1 LARKK
6 GIQNEITINSSVVMF
21 EYWAFTIV
29 LSIIAISGLF
39 LIRDWMYSTFEV
51 YGDVYIPTPLR
62 TRDVHFWAGII
73 FCALG
78 ILHLSYHFG
87 SKKKEIIP
95 IHTKRDFKAFIHSG
109 MYLVGISR
117 RDDIGT
123 GEKYNGRQRITY
135 MALLHILG
143 LAAITGFLYFFGF
156 LTHSTSIVHALPAG
170 LAFMVLFFVF
180 LFTIRKH
187 DSVPLKSKFTSG
199 SLPLWYIRKN
209 HPMWYVRLKTE
220 GKIPTASGLAGST
233 GSGTAQ
239 RISAS
244 EIDGDDFTKAVA
256 KFVQLQDENPDDKA
270 IMAISDELRETLSKK
285 DRARIMELA
294 KEL

>member
-1 LARKK
+1 
-6 GIQNEITINSSVVMF
+6 
-21 EYWAFTIV
+21 
-29 LSIIAISGLF
+29 
-39 LIRDWMYSTFEV
+39 
-51 YGDVYIPTPLR
+51 
-62 TRDVHFWAGII
+62 
-73 FCALG
+73 
-78 ILHLSYHFG
+78 
-87 SKKKEIIP
+87 
-95 IHTKRDFKAFIHSG
+95 
-109 MYLVGISR
+109 
-117 RDDIGT
+117 
-123 GEKYNGRQRITY
+123 
-135 MALLHILG
+135 

-156 LTHSTSIVHALPAG
+156 LTHSTAIVHALPAG

-187 DSVPLKSKFTSG
+187 DSVALKSKFSSG

-209 HPMWYVRLKTE
+209 HPMWYVRLKAE
-220 GKIPTASGLAGST
+220 GKIPTPSGLAAST
-233 GSGTAQ
+233 GSIRSGTTQ